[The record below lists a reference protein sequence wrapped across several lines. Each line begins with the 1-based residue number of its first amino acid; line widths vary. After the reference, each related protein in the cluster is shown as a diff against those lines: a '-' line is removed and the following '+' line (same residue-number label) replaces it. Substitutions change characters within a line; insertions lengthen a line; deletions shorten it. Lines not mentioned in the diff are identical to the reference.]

1 MTDLVTTDA
10 HVFGLACWSG
20 PARAMPRAH
29 RHDDIE
35 VNVVVSGQLD
45 YLFGGRRVTIPAG
58 ATSIFWAALPHQ
70 VVGTAEDSAARWLT
84 VPLDTVLRWRLA
96 EPLVAALLT
105 GVPLLVPEMAPEG
118 PESPESPETEQRFP
132 RWAADLL
139 TRDEQL
145 KEIALL
151 EVEAYLHRVLRVAR
165 PLSDPVETEVDST
178 ARTRS
183 RAALMATFVATRFR
197 EPVSIDDVAAA
208 VHLNPHYAM
217 HVFRSA
223 VGTTIGG
230 YLTSCRLAEAQ
241 RLLITTQ
248 LTVASIAHAA
258 GFASS
263 SRLYAACA
271 EAGLPA
277 PATYRRIQQS
287 AAGWV
292 TGAAVKP
299 EVNDE

>member
-1 MTDLVTTDA
+1 MTDLVTTDD

-20 PARAMPRAH
+20 PARVMPRAH

-58 ATSIFWAALPHQ
+58 ATSVFWAALPHQ
-70 VVGTAEDSAARWLT
+70 VVGTAENSAARWLT
-84 VPLDTVLRWRLA
+84 VPLDTVLRWRLS

-105 GVPLLVPEMAPEG
+105 GAPLLV
-118 PESPESPETEQRFP
+118 PESPESPESEQRFA
-132 RWAADLL
+132 RWTADLT

-145 KEIALL
+145 REIALL
-151 EVEAYLHRVLRVAR
+151 EVEAYLRRVLRVAR
-165 PLSDPVETEVDST
+165 PLSDPVETEVAST

-183 RAALMATFVATRFR
+183 RAAAMATFVATRFR
-197 EPVSIDDVAAA
+197 EPLSIDDVAAV

-287 AAGWV
+287 AAGWSRV
-292 TGAAVKP
+292 SAAEP

>member
-1 MTDLVTTDA
+1 MTDLLTTDT

-20 PARAMPRAH
+20 PAHVMPRAH

-45 YLFGGRRVTIPAG
+45 YLFGGRRVAIPAG
-58 ATSIFWAALPHQ
+58 ATSVFWAALPHQ
-70 VVGTAEDSAARWLT
+70 VVSTSDASAARWLT
-84 VPLDTVLRWRLA
+84 VPLDIVLRWRLA

-105 GVPLLVPEMAPEG
+105 GAPLLADSVQ
-118 PESPESPETEQRFP
+118 TEERYA
-132 RWAADLL
+132 RWTADLDTHDQQL
-139 TRDEQL
+139 EQ
-145 KEIALL
+145 IALL
-151 EVEAYLHRVLRVAR
+151 EIEAYLHRVLRVAR
-165 PLSDPVETEVDST
+165 PLDDPIETDMAST
-178 ARTRS
+178 VRTRS
-183 RAALMATFVATRFR
+183 RAAVMATFVATRFR
-197 EPVSIDDVAAA
+197 EPVSVDDVAGA

-217 HVFRSA
+217 QVFRTA

-287 AAGWV
+287 AAGWAGV
-292 TGAAVKP
+292 GAVGSAVH
-299 EVNDE
+299 DE